1 MCAEALS
8 RMGLG
13 VNRKAGSPVRL
24 QLGKK
29 GGDTISLVQN
39 SMQQLCQILLFG
51 FFSAPLDEG
60 GEREPGTRDK
70 LGALQ
75 EHMVV
80 RRGSGD
86 GEEEMDSEGRL
97 KVKSGVWSD
106 LGGVKKEVEG
116 LQGGAGINQY
126 EGS

>member
-13 VNRKAGSPVRL
+13 VNRIAGSPVWL
-24 QLGKK
+24 KLGEKE
-29 GGDTISLVQN
+29 GDTIRLAQN

-80 RRGSGD
+80 KRGSGD
-86 GEEEMDSEGRL
+86 GEEEMDFGGEAQG
-97 KVKSGVWSD
+97 KIGFGVTWGCD
-106 LGGVKKEVEG
+106 ERGG
-116 LQGGAGINQY
+116 
-126 EGS
+126 GSTRRGWH